1 MFSYVDGAPYRPL
14 VVLAVDDPQLAI
26 PIPGHL
32 RREAERLKAAPTD
45 HRAARFAAA
54 LAADAGR
61 SVRVEIWRPIFDAES
76 LTLTAELIA
85 AGSGEAP

>member
-14 VVLAVDDPQLAI
+14 VVLAVNDPQVAVS
-26 PIPGHL
+26 IPGYL
-32 RREAERLKAAPTD
+32 RDEAERLKAAPTND
-45 HRAARFAAA
+45 RAARFAAA

-61 SVRVEIWRPIFDAES
+61 SVRVEIWRPLFDAES